1 MATLHQPLPAISW
14 RSHLNTL
21 WAIFRKDLT
30 QFVRYPLN
38 ALAWSFQ
45 PLIFLV
51 PVFFMGQAFSVDGE
65 ARGFAG
71 YSGTTDYISFILIGT
86 VLNNYINAV
95 FWGIGYA
102 LKNDMDAGVLE
113 SNWLTPA
120 SRPLLMIGRTF
131 TNLLQTTITSAITL
145 AVAALLFGFSLSG
158 NIFAAALTVLPL
170 LVGLYG
176 FGIAFAA
183 LVLIM
188 RDANTLVDMSS
199 YLVGLFSG
207 SQFPVNALP
216 RWLMP
221 VALILPLTYGFD
233 AVRGWLLH
241 TTTLLPIPVEIALM
255 MVFMVIMIWLGMFV
269 FKRLERRVRMMGTL
283 GQH

>member
-1 MATLHQPLPAISW
+1 MATLNQPLPAITW

-21 WAIFRKDLT
+21 WAVFRKDLT
-30 QFVRYPLN
+30 QFFRYPLN

-51 PVFFMGQAFSVDGE
+51 PVFFMGEAFSVNGE

-86 VLNNYINAV
+86 VLNNYINSV
-95 FWGIGYA
+95 FWSIGYA

-120 SRPLLMIGRTF
+120 SRPLLMVGRTF
-131 TNLLQTTITSAITL
+131 TNLLQTTVTSAITL
-145 AVAALLFGFSLSG
+145 AVAALLFGFKPSG
-158 NIFAAALTVLPL
+158 NVFAAALTVLPL

-183 LVLIM
+183 LVLVM
-188 RDANTLVDMSS
+188 RDANTMVDISS
-199 YLVGLFSG
+199 YLVAMFSG

-241 TTTLLPIPVEIALM
+241 TTTLLPISVEIALM
-255 MVFMVIMIWLGMFV
+255 IVFMVLMIWLGLYV
-269 FKRLERRVRMMGTL
+269 FRRLERRVRTLGTL